1 MHPVCPECESELEID
16 DLDVD
21 EGEVISC
28 PECGV
33 DLKVLS
39 VGPIELELA
48 PLEDGEW
55 DEI

>member
-1 MHPVCPECESELEID
+1 MHPGCPECESEIEID

-21 EGEVISC
+21 QGEVISC

-33 DLKVLS
+33 DLRVLS

-48 PLEDGEW
+48 PVEGGEW
-55 DEI
+55 GEI

>member
-16 DLDVD
+16 DFDVD
-21 EGEVISC
+21 EGEIISC

-33 DLKVLS
+33 DLRVLS
-39 VGPIELELA
+39 LGPIELELA
-48 PLEDGEW
+48 PLEGGEW

>member
-16 DLDVD
+16 DFDVD
-21 EGEVISC
+21 QGEVISC

-33 DLKVLS
+33 DLMVLS

-48 PLEDGEW
+48 PVEGSEW